1 MRLNF
6 VSLDPGGAP
15 MTASTARSPWKRFW
29 DHGAWWKA
37 IVLAVAYLAL
47 YEGVGLLLGV
57 VVGGDIGE
65 PNSPKYLLLGYLVP
79 IAIGGLILVAFAA
92 SVGWLRDLFGPQ
104 PIRGGRWM
112 WIAVVTVLLFNVLR
126 FASLDYAKAGFTV
139 VALWVVIG
147 LLIGFAEEVLTRGFV
162 VNIMRKAGHDEI
174 AVALVSAGVFA
185 LLHSVNLLG
194 GQALGPT
201 LLQLGYTFMFGILMY
216 LTLRVTG
223 NLIWPVLL
231 HASTDPSVFLLTA
244 FPTGGALT
252 SIASLGNIVVVA
264 VGLVLVFFIRGR
276 VAEDFRVT
284 V

>member
-1 MRLNF
+1 MTLG
-6 VSLDPGGAP
+6 VP
-15 MTASTARSPWKRFW
+15 MTDLTAASPWKRFW
-29 DHGAWWKA
+29 DQGAWWKA

-47 YEGVGLLLGV
+47 YEGVSLLLGV

-65 PNSPKYLLLGYLVP
+65 PNSPKYLLLGFLVP

-92 SVGWLRDLFGPQ
+92 SVGWLKDLFGPQ

-112 WIAVVTVLLFNVLR
+112 WIAVATVLLFNVLR

-139 VALWVVIG
+139 VALWIVIG

-162 VNIMRKAGHDEI
+162 VNIMRKAGHSEV

-185 LLHSVNLLG
+185 LLHSVNLLN

-216 LTLRVTG
+216 LALRVTG

-231 HASTDPSVFLLTA
+231 HASTDPSIFLLTT
-244 FPTGGALT
+244 FPMGNALS
-252 SIASLGNIVVVA
+252 SIAGLGNIVVVT

-276 VAEDFRVT
+276 VADSSRLAV
-284 V
+284 

>member
-1 MRLNF
+1 
-6 VSLDPGGAP
+6 
-15 MTASTARSPWKRFW
+15 MTDLTAASPWKRFW
-29 DHGAWWKA
+29 DQGAWWKA
-37 IVLAVAYLAL
+37 IVLAVTYLAL
-47 YEGVGLLLGV
+47 YEGVSLLFSL
-57 VVGGDIGE
+57 VVGGDLGG
-65 PNSPKYLLLGYLVP
+65 PNSPKYLLVGFLVP
-79 IAIGGLILVAFAA
+79 VAIGGLILVAFAA
-92 SVGWLRDLFGPQ
+92 SVGWLKDLFGPQ

-147 LLIGFAEEVLTRGFV
+147 LLVGFAEEVLTRGFV
-162 VNIMRKAGHDEI
+162 VNIMRKAGHGEI

-194 GQALGPT
+194 GQALGTT

-264 VGLVLVFFIRGR
+264 AGLVLVFFIRGR
-276 VAEDFRVT
+276 VTEDFKVT

>member
-1 MRLNF
+1 
-6 VSLDPGGAP
+6 
-15 MTASTARSPWKRFW
+15 MTVLTADSPWTRFW
-29 DHGAWWKA
+29 NHGAWWKA
-37 IVLAVAYLAL
+37 IGLAVAYLAL
-47 YEGVGLLLGV
+47 YEGASLLIGV

-92 SVGWLRDLFGPQ
+92 SVGWLKDLFGPQ

-112 WIAVVTVLLFNVLR
+112 WIAVIAVLLFNVLR
-126 FASLDYAKAGFTV
+126 FASMDYAKAGFTV
-139 VALWVVIG
+139 VALWILIG
-147 LLIGFAEEVLTRGFV
+147 LLIGFAEEVLTRGLV
-162 VNIMRKAGHDEI
+162 VNMLRKAGHGEI

-185 LLHSVNLLG
+185 LLHSVNLLS

-216 LTLRVTG
+216 FALRVTG

-231 HASTDPSVFLLTA
+231 HASTDPSIFLLGTY
-244 FPTGGALT
+244 PSGSALG
-252 SIASLGNIVVVA
+252 SIASLGNVVVIA

-276 VAEDFRVT
+276 LVDSSRLAV
-284 V
+284 